1 MTRKGMVLPAG
12 SKWVGSCDGGPVNLD
27 PGYKST
33 SAEAASES
41 TIKPFGRAHNMGLA
55 PYHVV
60 PGWGHGLIW
69 AVFQNS
75 AVSFRA
81 ITLTMSLAL
90 ATAMLRASGRTS
102 GEYSLVLV
110 SAKLVPVFVV
120 VQNLATLLFLV
131 VDVACK
137 WIIMGRRY
145 QGRFNW
151 DESDYCQRWQI
162 YLASSAFI
170 RSAYAGRGILD
181 YLRGSAYL
189 VWYFRLLGAKIGR
202 DVCLYPKGADPMMT
216 EPDLVRIGDEA
227 CIDNASIIA
236 HINTQGQFSLN
247 TVVVGQRV
255 TLRSFSRVLSGA
267 VVMEGA
273 TLLEHTL
280 ILSGDV
286 VDAYTTCQAMR
297 F

>member
-1 MTRKGMVLPAG
+1 VLGSGGMTRKGMVLPAG

-145 QGRFNW
+145 QVT
-151 DESDYCQRWQI
+151 E
-162 YLASSAFI
+162 
-170 RSAYAGRGILD
+170 ILK
-181 YLRGSAYL
+181 R
-189 VWYFRLLGAKIGR
+189 
-202 DVCLYPKGADPMMT
+202 T
-216 EPDLVRIGDEA
+216 
-227 CIDNASIIA
+227 
-236 HINTQGQFSLN
+236 LN
-247 TVVVGQRV
+247 GW
-255 TLRSFSRVLSGA
+255 
-267 VVMEGA
+267 
-273 TLLEHTL
+273 
-280 ILSGDV
+280 
-286 VDAYTTCQAMR
+286 
-297 F
+297 